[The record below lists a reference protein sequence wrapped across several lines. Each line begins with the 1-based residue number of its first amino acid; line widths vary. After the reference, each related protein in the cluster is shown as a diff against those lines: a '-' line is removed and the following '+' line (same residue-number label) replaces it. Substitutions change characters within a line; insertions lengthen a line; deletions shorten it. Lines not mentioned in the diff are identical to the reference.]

1 MRSLI
6 TLFKATT
13 ALGLLLAACGGTA
26 APSTAPAPASVA
38 PASSA
43 AAKPSAA
50 ASASAKPAASA
61 AASGKPAA
69 SGAASASAKP
79 AASGSAAAKPTPTP
93 VPRVAADT
101 TEATITTYPIPGLE
115 GKTTISAD
123 IMDIDQAGH
132 LMVVGDTSS
141 GGVDMWDISSAT
153 PKFLRTVKTPG
164 GGPSGVIIAK
174 NVNRIVAGIEDS
186 TVVSID
192 MTTNQI
198 VGTINTGGKKRADEL
213 DYDPKDKKVYIANS
227 DDGIITAI
235 DMTTFKVSHKFE
247 DKSWV
252 AIEQPRYDAADG
264 LMYVTIRDPNKLV
277 AFDPAKDEMVKTW
290 DLPGTRSA
298 GIWMNPKTN
307 VGVISVQPRPIVWD
321 FAAGKQVST
330 LDQAGTPDMIYYDA
344 KTDLY
349 FLGASGAPWGPTQSI
364 VGGTPIKFITNVPS
378 YLGAHQSAFD
388 DTNNVV
394 YFMGGTGNQVGLHG
408 FPLPAKALGGAAAS
422 GAPAASGAAA
432 KPAASA
438 KPSA

>member
-1 MRSLI
+1 MTHRVPLATLI
-6 TLFKATT
+6 TA
-13 ALGLLLAACGGTA
+13 AGLVLAACGGAA
-26 APSTAPAPASVA
+26 APSSAPPASNAPAATTAPKPA
-38 PASSA
+38 ASSA
-43 AAKPSAA
+43 A
-50 ASASAKPAASA
+50 AKPAASA
-61 AASGKPAA
+61 AASAKP
-69 SGAASASAKP
+69 AASASAKP
-79 AASGSAAAKPTPTP
+79 AASGSAAAKPTPTF
-93 VPRVAADT
+93 VPRPPADT
-101 TEATITTYPIPGLE
+101 SEATITTYPIPGVS
-115 GKTTISAD
+115 GPTISAD
-123 IMDIDQAGH
+123 IMDVDQAGH

-141 GGVDMWDISSAT
+141 GGVDEWDISAAT
-153 PKFLRTVKTPG
+153 PKFLRTIKTAG

-192 MTTNQI
+192 MTTNQV

-227 DDGIITAI
+227 DDGIITSI
-235 DMTTFKVSHKFE
+235 DMTTFKVAHKFE
-247 DKSWV
+247 DKTWE

-264 LMYVTIRDPNKLV
+264 MMYVNIRTPAKLAV
-277 AFDPAKDEMVKTW
+277 FDPAKDTLIKQIDMGEGAR
-290 DLPGTRSA
+290 PG

-307 VGVISVQPRPIVWD
+307 MGVIAVRPSPIVWD
-321 FAAGKQVST
+321 FKNEKKVST

-349 FLGASGAPWGPTQSI
+349 FMGASSAPWGPTLGI

-378 YLGAHQSAFD
+378 YSGAHQAAFD

-408 FPLPAKALGGAAAS
+408 FPLPPKVLGGAGAS
-422 GAPAASGAAA
+422 AAA